1 MNDYQ
6 IKQLEI
12 MENFLKDLNRETAS
26 FVLKGGTAL
35 MLCYDLDRFSEDID
49 FDGTIEKIKP
59 YVEKFCFKNKFDF
72 NVKKDTSTTQ
82 RYTVHFNQNYK
93 PLKIETSYRNK
104 IIDNKVQ
111 CCINGILTYNIDYL
125 CKLKILEFLGRN
137 KIRDL
142 YDLVFIGNNY
152 AEDLTNNTKQLL
164 QSAFFE
170 KGFDY
175 IDYLVKTQNDDLI
188 DERKIYNDYLNLYD
202 NLNLIRNDDFDEQ
215 CYEYFPHTRG

>member
-1 MNDYQ
+1 M
-6 IKQLEI
+6 
-12 MENFLKDLNRETAS
+12 
-26 FVLKGGTAL
+26 
-35 MLCYDLDRFSEDID
+35 
-49 FDGTIEKIKP
+49 
-59 YVEKFCFKNKFDF
+59 
-72 NVKKDTSTTQ
+72 
-82 RYTVHFNQNYK
+82 
-93 PLKIETSYRNK
+93 KIETSYRNK

-111 CCINGILTYNIDYL
+111 CCINGILTDNIDYL

-215 CYEYFPHTRG
+215 CYECFPHMRG

>member
-1 MNDYQ
+1 M
-6 IKQLEI
+6 
-12 MENFLKDLNRETAS
+12 
-26 FVLKGGTAL
+26 
-35 MLCYDLDRFSEDID
+35 
-49 FDGTIEKIKP
+49 
-59 YVEKFCFKNKFDF
+59 
-72 NVKKDTSTTQ
+72 
-82 RYTVHFNQNYK
+82 
-93 PLKIETSYRNK
+93 KIETSYRNK